1 MFLSKPFSPLA
12 QILSRIIHQN
22 SDHRSASVTPPAV
35 DKRQV
40 GKSRGQV
47 HLIGCGPGAAD
58 LLTVRADQ
66 LIRNAQVVI
75 YDRLVS
81 KEIIDLIPA
90 SAERH
95 YVGKAPGNHS
105 VLQSKIGE
113 LMVSEARR
121 GKSVLRLKGG
131 DPAIFARMAEEIDA
145 LNHAS
150 IDWQIVP
157 GITAASGCAA
167 AAGIPLTDRDSAHQ
181 VRFITA
187 THHADHLRHDWSS
200 LARRDQTLVFY
211 MGLEALPS
219 ISARLQK
226 HGLPADWPIL
236 LIENGTRAEQ
246 RNLLATLGTIVEKTQ
261 QAQFQTPSLIIVGE
275 VTRTA
280 KQQAIALARAQ
291 EVA

>member
-1 MFLSKPFSPLA
+1 MFLSKPFSPFA
-12 QILSRIIHQN
+12 QILSRVVLLGR
-22 SDHRSASVTPPAV
+22 SDKTTSPADTV
-35 DKRQV
+35 DKKPIYPTKGR
-40 GKSRGQV
+40 V

-90 SAERH
+90 NAERH
-95 YVGKAPGNHS
+95 YVGKSPGNHS
-105 VLQSKIGE
+105 VLQAKIGE
-113 LMVSEARR
+113 LMVAEAYR
-121 GKSVLRLKGG
+121 GKNVLRLKGG

-145 LNHAS
+145 LNSAG
-150 IDWQIVP
+150 INWQIVP

-167 AAGIPLTDRDSAHQ
+167 AAGIPLTDRASAHQ

-187 THHADHLRHDWSS
+187 THHVDHLRHDWAS

-211 MGLEALPS
+211 MGLEALPF

-236 LIENGTRAEQ
+236 LIENGTRDDQ
-246 RNLLATLGTIVEKTQ
+246 RNLLATLDTVVEKTQ
-261 QAQFQTPSLIIVGE
+261 QARFKTPSLIIVGE
-275 VTRTA
+275 VTRSA